1 MTLDEYQKKA
11 LTTALP
17 VTNNVYYRA
26 LGLVSEAGEVADK
39 VKKWIRDYDSD
50 MTKLDK
56 EALAS
61 ELGDVMWYTAALA
74 DYLGFKLD
82 DIGQANVDKLADR
95 KRRGK
100 LGGRGDN
107 R

>member
-17 VTNNVYYRA
+17 ATNNLMYRT
-26 LGLVSEAGEVADK
+26 LGLASEAGEVADK

-50 MTKLDK
+50 LDKLDK
-56 EALAS
+56 EAVAS
-61 ELGDVMWYTAALA
+61 ELGDVLWYTAALA
-74 DYLGFKLD
+74 DFLGFSLED
-82 DIGQANVDKLADR
+82 VATRNVDKLAKR
-95 KRRGK
+95 KAENK
-100 LGGRGDN
+100 LGGSGDN